1 MMVSQAFIWHEV
13 VQVTS
18 ILAVVMSLYGWHAVL
33 EAWFDDVKKDNM
45 PIRLFLAAI
54 LTVAAVGVWYFL
66 RVRG

>member
-1 MMVSQAFIWHEV
+1 MISQAFLWHEV
-13 VQVTS
+13 VQVTF
-18 ILAVVMSLYGWHAVL
+18 ILVVVMSLYGWHAVL

-66 RVRG
+66 RVPG

>member
-1 MMVSQAFIWHEV
+1 MISQPFLWHEV
-13 VQVTS
+13 VQVTF